1 MKERKYSGMFRKR
14 LWLLLVSLFLAIGLL
29 IPGDP
34 VGADDPIPT
43 PATGEPTEW
52 STVTVTT
59 AKIVPKKIERPSKG
73 DPKLGSSL
81 NQLLEAHRREG
92 LAEAQAFAMSHN
104 MVLQDDRVQVK
115 IVTTEEAIGN
125 VREAV
130 EAVGGEYQ
138 THYQNLLQALVPIGE
153 LEALAE
159 RPDVQIIR
167 EPQRAIPLAPI
178 QIGSQTTEG
187 VAASNASAWHTAGHT
202 GSGVRVAVI
211 DAGFTGYSGLLG
223 TDLPGSVTTYDWTG
237 SGMGGSEHGTACAEV
252 VYDMAYGATMDL
264 HKVSTDVELGNAV
277 TQAIADGVDIISMSL
292 GWTLDGPGDGTG
304 NLANIVNNARSNGI
318 FYALAAGNNAEH
330 SWSGTYNESGYGT
343 HLWASGQDIN
353 YFGPGNG
360 DAWVIPAGFP
370 IIVDLHWDDWTAV
383 NQDLDMELFRLTSSG
398 WSFVTGSY
406 NDQAGSYPTPD
417 ESIIIDAPYTAAYG
431 VVVWDHST
439 TRDVCLRLM
448 AWHNGF
454 DLDERVPGR
463 SLVFPADS
471 PDAVT
476 VGAVDVNSP
485 YPLEPYSSRGP
496 TFGPGGS
503 CSGGSTKPDIAAYA
517 NVSTVSYGAG
527 VFNGTSA
534 ATPHVAGAA
543 TLVKGAYPS
552 YSVSQLQSFLE
563 GRAIDLGTSGKDN
576 LYGAGR
582 LHLGL
587 PPPPPVVG
595 PLVHSGY
602 TVDDDNS
609 GQSGGNDDGIIDPGE
624 TIELYVT
631 LRNQGSVTATSV
643 NAAISTSDPYV
654 TFTHNTN
661 SNYPDIPGGSTG
673 TNGDDFDFEV
683 DPSTPDGHDIH
694 FDLDITSSNG
704 GPWSDSFGV
713 TVGGGGK
720 TYLPIVLK
728 NSSGGGD
735 GGGIVNG
742 DFENGP
748 TGWVEYSTHGWDLIV
763 TSFPGSIT
771 PRSGSWAVWLGGDY
785 NDISY
790 IQQQVTVPA
799 GSPYL
804 AYWHWIASEDVCG
817 WDYGGVIVNDTTV
830 EDVYDLCISTNTG
843 GWVKHVVNLSAY
855 TGQSV
860 SLQIRA
866 ETDGS
871 LNSNLVVDDV
881 AFQASAS
888 SIRSSLGLFD
898 PINAMSRSGK
908 ITPPDERDKD
918 VGDERGTDLEK
929 LLTQ

>member
-1 MKERKYSGMFRKR
+1 MISISKR
-14 LWLLLVSLFLAIGLL
+14 VITRVGSLVGLTSLLLALVIALKTDAPRAIGGQGLGTLHSQAEEQGPIQVGEIETTNLEIGYLNEAGWIQTIHYPGAAYIKVHLLKLDLMPGDYVTVSDPSGIEVYTYPGSDYTTDGGGGFWAISITGDTAVVELHCREEDEPLAESKYYEKALAGVALQELGVVIDKYARGYPPEEILERIERAESTCGTNERTDVICYQSSYPTEYNRSHAVALLL
-29 IPGDP
+29 IDSTFLCTAWRASSENRMFTNEHCVTSQSDVSGSEVWFNYQRLTCGSGGTSTPTIVTGNTLLVDDYTLDFALFTVNSFSSISSFGYLELDVRTPVLNEEIYIPQHGDGNPKEFGIESDLNTGNVCRIDDAIANGLGPNTDTGYYCDTAGGSSGSP
-34 VGADDPIPT
+34 VLARSSHQVIALHHWGADGTCPT
-43 PATGEPTEW
+43 DGM
-52 STVTVTT
+52 
-59 AKIVPKKIERPSKG
+59 
-73 DPKLGSSL
+73 
-81 NQLLEAHRREG
+81 NQ
-92 LAEAQAFAMSHN
+92 
-104 MVLQDDRVQVK
+104 
-115 IVTTEEAIGN
+115 
-125 VREAV
+125 
-130 EAVGGEYQ
+130 
-138 THYQNLLQALVPIGE
+138 
-153 LEALAE
+153 
-159 RPDVQIIR
+159 
-167 EPQRAIPLAPI
+167 
-178 QIGSQTTEG
+178 
-187 VAASNASAWHTAGHT
+187 
-202 GSGVRVAVI
+202 GVRIDQIWPLVASY
-211 DAGFTGYSGLLG
+211 F
-223 TDLPGSVTTYDWTG
+223 PGPV
-237 SGMGGSEHGTACAEV
+237 V
-252 VYDMAYGATMDL
+252 VYD
-264 HKVSTDVELGNAV
+264 S
-277 TQAIADGVDIISMSL
+277 
-292 GWTLDGPGDGTG
+292 
-304 NLANIVNNARSNGI
+304 
-318 FYALAAGNNAEH
+318 
-330 SWSGTYNESGYGT
+330 
-343 HLWASGQDIN
+343 
-353 YFGPGNG
+353 
-360 DAWVIPAGFP
+360 
-370 IIVDLHWDDWTAV
+370 
-383 NQDLDMELFRLTSSG
+383 RL
-398 WSFVTGSY
+398 
-406 NDQAGSYPTPD
+406 
-417 ESIIIDAPYTAAYG
+417 I
-431 VVVWDHST
+431 
-439 TRDVCLRLM
+439 
-448 AWHNGF
+448 
-454 DLDERVPGR
+454 
-463 SLVFPADS
+463 
-471 PDAVT
+471 
-476 VGAVDVNSP
+476 
-485 YPLEPYSSRGP
+485 
-496 TFGPGGS
+496 
-503 CSGGSTKPDIAAYA
+503 
-517 NVSTVSYGAG
+517 
-527 VFNGTSA
+527 
-534 ATPHVAGAA
+534 
-543 TLVKGAYPS
+543 
-552 YSVSQLQSFLE
+552 
-563 GRAIDLGTSGKDN
+563 
-576 LYGAGR
+576 
-582 LHLGL
+582 
-587 PPPPPVVG
+587 
-595 PLVHSGY
+595 
-602 TVDDDNS
+602 DDDNS
-609 GQSGGNDDGIIDPGE
+609 GNSSGNDDGIIDPGE
-624 TIELYVT
+624 TIELYVI
-631 LRNQGSVTATSV
+631 LYNQGVGTATSV

-654 TFTHNTN
+654 TFTYNTS

-683 DPSTPDGHDIH
+683 DSSAPDGHIIS

-860 SLQIRA
+860 SLQIWA